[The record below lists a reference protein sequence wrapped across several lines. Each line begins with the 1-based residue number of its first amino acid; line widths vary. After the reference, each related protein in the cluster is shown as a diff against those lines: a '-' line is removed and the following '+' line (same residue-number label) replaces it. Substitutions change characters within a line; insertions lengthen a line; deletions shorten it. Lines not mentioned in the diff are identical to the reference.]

1 MKKPIT
7 GSLAQFNQLYREMDE
22 IYHRYAQSHS
32 ISDTALWLLYSLYE
46 EGNTY
51 TQRELCAA
59 WHVPPQ
65 TVNSALKKLANQGLI
80 ALEPVPGN
88 QKNKQIL
95 LTEKGL
101 ELSRQVILPL
111 VQAEQTVFQE
121 LGEEPQAA
129 LLSLTKRYVTLL
141 HTKLN

>member
-1 MKKPIT
+1 MSGK
-7 GSLAQFNQLYREMDE
+7 Y
-22 IYHRYAQSHS
+22 
-32 ISDTALWLLYSLYE
+32 ISYFSPPVRLPRLLPFRGAS
-46 EGNTY
+46 EGV
-51 TQRELCAA
+51 QRELCAA

-129 LLSLTKRYVTLL
+129 LLSLTQRYVTLL